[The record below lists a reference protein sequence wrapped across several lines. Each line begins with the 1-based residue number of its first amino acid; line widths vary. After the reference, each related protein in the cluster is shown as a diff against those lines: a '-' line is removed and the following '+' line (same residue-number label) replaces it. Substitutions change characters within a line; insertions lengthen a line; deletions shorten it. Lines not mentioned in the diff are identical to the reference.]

1 MTSSSPTPSA
11 PAAAP
16 SERPAAVGPDAGAA
30 ATPGSSAPERP
41 SSAAPPRP
49 SGDVGT
55 ASQASAAASG
65 PAATPAA
72 TPVAEPAAP
81 ADDWRRRL
89 ARWWAEFSLQTKLL
103 AVATLVVS
111 LLMTG
116 ITFFALNGIQQ
127 DARMSD
133 TRYARDLGLL
143 LSANVTPLVAQG
155 NDRELAAV
163 AERFWRSSRSLRY
176 IVFADA
182 DGVIYLGIPMGNGST
197 GGPGEELL
205 SRRLEL
211 PVELQRRPDNPLVRQ
226 HLTPDGQVTDVFVP
240 ILVDDRYLGVVA
252 LGINPN
258 ETLLAS
264 AALSRE
270 VTVAV
275 FISIWVLVILGSVFN
290 ALTITRPVKELLRG
304 VRAIAGGDFAARIA
318 LPVGGELGELLQG
331 FNTMASQL
339 EAYKAANIEE
349 LRAEQGKQQSLIAT
363 MADGAVL
370 LDEEGRLVL
379 ANPTARRL
387 FRWEGRKL
395 EGSDLEEELPDR
407 LAMELHGPLSSL
419 VASDRD
425 SADVR
430 VSLGEPARTLRI
442 VLQSVRDASGE
453 SLKGIAMTIQDLTRE
468 VELNAA
474 QSRFISNV
482 SHELRTP
489 LFNIKSYVETL
500 HDLGDQLSE
509 EETREFLG
517 IANAETDRLTRLVND
532 VLDLSR
538 LESDRVWQLEPLEVV
553 PAIEQTLRTYR
564 LNAEDR
570 GVALVLEADPALPR
584 VLGNW
589 DLLLQVFDN
598 LVGNALKFTKS
609 GGALMLRVYPWP
621 DSCRLEPGTAPGD
634 SPTCALTSPLPRLRI
649 EIADTGCGISAA
661 DQERIFERFFR
672 VENAVHTEAGT
683 GLGLSIVRGILE
695 KHGTRVKM
703 ASEPGVG
710 TTFWFDLPLEQ
721 SDADELKLQAERRSY
736 DRDGMKA

>member
-1 MTSSSPTPSA
+1 MNS
-11 PAAAP
+11 
-16 SERPAAVGPDAGAA
+16 
-30 ATPGSSAPERP
+30 P
-41 SSAAPPRP
+41 SSAEPALSWP
-49 SGDVGT
+49 
-55 ASQASAAASG
+55 ASAAA
-65 PAATPAA
+65 AAAA
-72 TPVAEPAAP
+72 AAAP
-81 ADDWRRRL
+81 RQDPPWL
-89 ARWWAEFSLQTKLL
+89 AALRRWWAEFSLQTKLL

-116 ITFFALNGIQQ
+116 ITFVALNDIQQ

-155 NDRELAAV
+155 NDRELATV
-163 AERFWRSSRSLRY
+163 AERFWQSSRSLRY

-182 DGVIYLGIPMGNGST
+182 EGVIYLGIPMGNGGDGSAT
-197 GGPGEELL
+197 AGEELL

-211 PVELQRRPDNPLVRQ
+211 PPDLQRRPDNPLIRQ

-240 ILVDDRYLGVVA
+240 MVSGERYLGVVA

-258 ETLLAS
+258 ETLLVSS
-264 AALSRE
+264 ALTRE

-290 ALTITRPVKELLRG
+290 ALTIIRPVKELLRG
-304 VRAIAGGDFAARIA
+304 VRSIAGGNFETRIA

-339 EAYKAANIEE
+339 EVYQAANIEE
-349 LRAEQGKQQSLIAT
+349 LRAEQVKQQSLIAT

-370 LDEEGRLVL
+370 LDAEGRIVL

-395 EGSDLEEELPDR
+395 EGSEVVAAVPDR
-407 LAMELHGPLSSL
+407 LAIELAGALAALISSERE
-419 VASDRD
+419 S
-425 SADVR
+425 SDVR
-430 VSLGEPARTLRI
+430 CSVGEPPRTLRI

-453 SLKGIAMTIQDLTRE
+453 VLKGIAMTIQDLTRE

-500 HDLGDQLSE
+500 HDYNDQLSE
-509 EETREFLG
+509 EQKQEFLG

-538 LESDRVWQLEPLEVV
+538 LEADRVWEFEPLELGT
-553 PAIEQTLRTYR
+553 AIEQTLRTYQ
-564 LNAEDR
+564 LNAREK
-570 GVALVLEADPALPR
+570 GVELGFEADPQLPR

-598 LVGNALKFTKS
+598 LVGNGLKFTAP
-609 GGALMLRVYPWP
+609 GGALRLRAYPWP
-621 DSCRLEPGTAPGD
+621 DLCAIDPSAGT
-634 SPTCALTSPLPRLRI
+634 SEHPTCALTSPLPRLRI
-649 EIADTGCGISAA
+649 EIADSGCGIAEA

-683 GLGLSIVRGILE
+683 GLGLSIVRGILD
-695 KHGTRVKM
+695 KHGTRIHM
-703 ASEPGVG
+703 ASESGVG
-710 TTFWFDLPLEQ
+710 TTFWFDLPLEH
-721 SDADELKLQAERRSY
+721 SDSDELALQVERRNQEAS
-736 DRDGMKA
+736 R

>member
-1 MTSSSPTPSA
+1 MADPGG
-11 PAAAP
+11 PAAAGA
-16 SERPAAVGPDAGAA
+16 ERSGEN
-30 ATPGSSAPERP
+30 SAQSLSWP
-41 SSAAPPRP
+41 
-49 SGDVGT
+49 
-55 ASQASAAASG
+55 ASAAAAS
-65 PAATPAA
+65 AAAKSTPAWLEA
-72 TPVAEPAAP
+72 
-81 ADDWRRRL
+81 L

-116 ITFFALNGIQQ
+116 ITFFSLNSIQQ
-127 DARMSD
+127 DARISD

-155 NDRELAAV
+155 DDRELAAV
-163 AERFWRSSRSLRY
+163 AERFWQSSRSLRY

-182 DGVIYLGIPMGNGST
+182 DGVIYLGIPMGNG
-197 GGPGEELL
+197 GEGTPPAGEQLL

-211 PVELQRRPDNPLVRQ
+211 PADLQRRPDNPLIRQ

-240 ILVDDRYLGVVA
+240 MVSGDRYLGVVA

-258 ETLLAS
+258 ETLLVSS
-264 AALSRE
+264 ALTRE

-275 FISIWVLVILGSVFN
+275 FVSIWVLVILGSVIN
-290 ALTITRPVKELLRG
+290 ALTIIRPVKELLRG
-304 VRAIAGGDFAARIA
+304 VRSIAGGNFNTRIA
-318 LPVGGELGELLQG
+318 LPVGGELGELLEG

-339 EAYKAANIEE
+339 EVYKAANIEE
-349 LRAEQGKQQSLIAT
+349 LRAEQVKQQSLIAT

-370 LDEEGRLVL
+370 LDAEGRIVLV
-379 ANPTARRL
+379 NPTARRL
-387 FRWEGRKL
+387 FRWEARNL
-395 EGSDLEEELPDR
+395 EGNEVIGELPDR
-407 LAMELHGPLSSL
+407 LAMELAGALQNLISSERE
-419 VASDRD
+419 ST
-425 SADVR
+425 DVR
-430 VSLGEPARTLRI
+430 CSFGEPPRTLRI

-453 SLKGIAMTIQDLTRE
+453 VLKGIAMTIQDLTRE

-500 HDLGDQLSE
+500 HDYNDQLSDE
-509 EETREFLG
+509 QKQEFLG

-538 LESDRVWQLEPLEVV
+538 LESDRVWELEPFEVG

-564 LNAEDR
+564 LNAGEK
-570 GVALVLEADPALPR
+570 GVDLGFDADPQLPR

-598 LVGNALKFTKS
+598 LVGNALKFTPP
-609 GGALMLRVYPWP
+609 GGALRLRAYPWP
-621 DSCRLEPGTAPGD
+621 DQCVLDPDSRPGD
-634 SPTCALTSPLPRLRI
+634 NPNCALTSPLPRLRI
-649 EIADTGCGISAA
+649 EIADSGCGIAAA

-695 KHGTRVKM
+695 KHGTQVRM
-703 ASEPGVG
+703 ASESGVG
-710 TTFWFDLPLEQ
+710 TTFWFDLPLEH
-721 SDADELKLQAERRSY
+721 SDSDELALQAERRGY
-736 DRDGMKA
+736 DRAREGELQALRG

>member
-1 MTSSSPTPSA
+1 MLPSSPTTMADPGG
-11 PAAAP
+11 PAAAGA
-16 SERPAAVGPDAGAA
+16 ERSGEN
-30 ATPGSSAPERP
+30 SAQSLSWP
-41 SSAAPPRP
+41 
-49 SGDVGT
+49 
-55 ASQASAAASG
+55 ASAAAAS
-65 PAATPAA
+65 AAANS
-72 TPVAEPAAP
+72 AP
-81 ADDWRRRL
+81 AWLEAL

-116 ITFFALNGIQQ
+116 ITFFSLNSIQQ
-127 DARMSD
+127 DARISD

-155 NDRELAAV
+155 DDRELAAV
-163 AERFWRSSRSLRY
+163 AERFWQSSRSLRY

-182 DGVIYLGIPMGNGST
+182 DGVIYLGIPMGNG
-197 GGPGEELL
+197 GEGTPPAGEQLL

-211 PVELQRRPDNPLVRQ
+211 PADLQRRPDNPLIRQ

-240 ILVDDRYLGVVA
+240 MVSGDRYLGVVA

-258 ETLLAS
+258 ETLLVSS
-264 AALSRE
+264 ALTRE

-275 FISIWVLVILGSVFN
+275 FVSIWVLVILGSVIN
-290 ALTITRPVKELLRG
+290 ALTIIRPVKELLRG
-304 VRAIAGGDFAARIA
+304 VRSIAGGNFNTRIA
-318 LPVGGELGELLQG
+318 LPVGGELGELLEG

-339 EAYKAANIEE
+339 EVYKAANIEE
-349 LRAEQGKQQSLIAT
+349 LRAEQVKQQSLIAT

-370 LDEEGRLVL
+370 LDAEGRIVLV
-379 ANPTARRL
+379 NPTARRL
-387 FRWEGRKL
+387 FRWEARNL
-395 EGSDLEEELPDR
+395 EGNEVIGELPDR
-407 LAMELHGPLSSL
+407 LAMELAGALQNLISSERE
-419 VASDRD
+419 ST
-425 SADVR
+425 DVR
-430 VSLGEPARTLRI
+430 CSFGEPPRTLRI

-453 SLKGIAMTIQDLTRE
+453 VLKGIAMTIQDLTRE

-500 HDLGDQLSE
+500 HDYNDQLSDE
-509 EETREFLG
+509 QKQEFLG

-538 LESDRVWQLEPLEVV
+538 LESDRVWELEPFEVG

-564 LNAEDR
+564 LNAGEK
-570 GVALVLEADPALPR
+570 GVDLGFDADPQLPR

-598 LVGNALKFTKS
+598 LVGNALKFTPP
-609 GGALMLRVYPWP
+609 GGALRLRAYPWP
-621 DSCRLEPGTAPGD
+621 DQCVLDPDSRPGD
-634 SPTCALTSPLPRLRI
+634 NPNCALTSPLPRLRI
-649 EIADTGCGISAA
+649 EIADSGCGIAAA

-695 KHGTRVKM
+695 KHGTQVRM
-703 ASEPGVG
+703 ASESGVG
-710 TTFWFDLPLEQ
+710 TTFWFDLPLEH
-721 SDADELKLQAERRSY
+721 SDSDELALQAERRGY
-736 DRDGMKA
+736 DRAREGELQALRG

>member
-1 MTSSSPTPSA
+1 MS
-11 PAAAP
+11 
-16 SERPAAVGPDAGAA
+16 A
-30 ATPGSSAPERP
+30 ATAPWR
-41 SSAAPPRP
+41 
-49 SGDVGT
+49 
-55 ASQASAAASG
+55 
-65 PAATPAA
+65 
-72 TPVAEPAAP
+72 
-81 ADDWRRRL
+81 DWRRRL

-116 ITFFALNGIQQ
+116 ITFVALNGIQRDVQ
-127 DARMSD
+127 QSD

-143 LSANVTPLVAQG
+143 LSANVTPLVAKG
-155 NDRELAAV
+155 EDRELASV

-182 DGVIYLGIPMGNGST
+182 EGVIYLGIPMGQGGSGNG
-197 GGPGEELL
+197 GEELL

-211 PVELQRRPDNPLVRQ
+211 PADLQRRPDNPLIRK

-240 ILVDDRYLGVVA
+240 LLSGDRYLGVVA

-258 ETLLAS
+258 ETVLAS

-304 VRAIAGGDFAARIA
+304 VRQIAGGDFRARIA
-318 LPVGGELGELLQG
+318 LPVGGELGELLEG
-331 FNTMASQL
+331 FNTMADRL
-339 EAYKAANIEE
+339 EAYDEANIEE
-349 LRAEQGKQQSLIAT
+349 LQAAQVKQQTLIAT

-370 LDEEGRLVL
+370 LDPEGCIVLV
-379 ANPTARRL
+379 NPTARRL
-387 FRWEGRKL
+387 FRWEGRNL
-395 EGSDLEEELPDR
+395 EGSPLVDQLPEALSEELQPV
-407 LAMELHGPLSSL
+407 LATLLSGE
-419 VASDRD
+419 RD
-425 SADVR
+425 GSDVR
-430 VSLGEPARTLRI
+430 SSCGEPPRTLRI

-453 SLKGIAMTIQDLTRE
+453 TLKGIAVTVQDLTRE

-509 EETREFLG
+509 AEKREFLG

-538 LESDRVWQLEPLEVV
+538 LESDRVWTMEPLDLR
-553 PAIEQTLRTYR
+553 PAMEQTLRTYR
-564 LNAEDR
+564 LNAEDK
-570 GVALVLEADPALPR
+570 GVQLHLAVDEQLPQVR
-584 VLGNW
+584 GNW

-598 LVGNALKFTKS
+598 LVGNALKFS
-609 GGALMLRVYPWP
+609 ARGGQLMLRAYPWP
-621 DSCRLEPGTAPGD
+621 DTCPLDPGTCPNPEN
-634 SPTCALTSPLPRLRI
+634 PTCALTAPLPRLRI
-649 EIADTGCGISAA
+649 EIADTGCGISEA
-661 DQERIFERFFR
+661 DQERIFERFYR
-672 VENAVHTEAGT
+672 VENAVHTEVGT

-695 KHGTRVKM
+695 KHGTVVQM
-703 ASEPGVG
+703 ASELGVG

-721 SDADELKLQAERRSY
+721 VDEDELRLADERWQAEQRNGAGQATATDLLSV
-736 DRDGMKA
+736 A